1 MGTIPFFLVIGAF
14 IFHQISTCT
23 DGWCTY
29 KGMGEEEGFS
39 EKIWNYVISSITWFD
54 KDGYDVF
61 DMCPEYPEPDWDLF
75 EPEEKC
81 CRKLS
86 EMMNPYDDYWA
97 TTRGSLHAYMPDMS
111 PIKSILQHLTTQG
124 PFESMFSSLPDLY
137 FWRSVHQHLSHLA
150 IWDNI
155 SFHLAYLSLA
165 AQNVDLATL
174 NRAVNYFSN
183 ALTYVATLA
192 YFNPTSVYLLSA
204 VVCLVLLSIVNW
216 FICDDT
222 TSEKRVTFS
231 NICPSKESSSGR
243 SQRLAR
249 LKTDHPSKKDR
260 QRKKKKQ
267 RQRGASR
274 YRSSDT
280 DDYPNDGVDRVDED
294 PCNCYPRWTKTRD
307 EAVDVDDIDENSLRY
322 IAGLS
327 SEYSL
332 DNVKRRVQE
341 TFRSISE
348 NDHDASCPQM
358 PSSPDKSNVKG
369 GEVTTDRTIAV
380 YDIRYRDTLPQDV
393 LDVLFCIDPYC
404 EHDHGRYELRGCKI
418 LVKHPYHLEMGTED
432 SSKQR
437 SHETG
442 TSPYGNTPRERV
454 PYSRGVAEI
463 IVPDESAYSTIDVSP
478 TEVHVWGRD
487 EKFVK
492 KYHESLSGHDLVH
505 GAVTGSQ
512 ASINDELTKTLSKQ
526 IRGPDALDTDISQV
540 ESFPDWRASVFHD
553 CPYCKEQSSS
563 SNGHSQVH
571 RVGGE
576 EREVSSSNP
585 VSLGST
591 RDPSPVPG
599 CSGVNGSDSPR
610 IKQQLDE
617 LFGEALLH
625 ENIGPPRAN
634 SSFDEEGHTSEFLGD
649 QFGHDLDS
657 SQRPSRGRTTKNRF
671 QTVQDQESAPASDRQ
686 HARLCGHGGY
696 RHRQPRTFQSPTS
709 RDNSRNG
716 DAYQMYNFNGPELMF
731 LPDLALAREIERAA
745 LSTVS
750 REPVGGDAQV
760 QEVVSLDDLP
770 FDFDSVPTLDEND
783 FNISEELQNSSL
795 NESQASVDL
804 AELNRSLSFY
814 GDVSMV
820 ELAASWIVQN
830 VLERVGRY
838 LSGVTPEK
846 LKATVLN
853 ISAEIVGTMD
863 LIE

>member
-1 MGTIPFFLVIGAF
+1 MGTILLFLVIGAF
-14 IFHQISTCT
+14 VFEQISTCT

-29 KGMGEEEGFS
+29 KGMGEEKGAFS
-39 EKIWNYVISSITWFD
+39 LSSKKIWDYVISSITWFD

-61 DMCPEYPEPDWDLF
+61 DMCLEHPEPDWDLF
-75 EPEEKC
+75 EPEGKR

-86 EMMNPYDDYWA
+86 EIMNPYDDYWA
-97 TTRGSLHAYMPDMS
+97 TTRESLHASIPDLS
-111 PIKSILQHLTTQG
+111 PIKSILQHLSTHST
-124 PFESMFSSLPDLY
+124 FESMFTSLPDLCV
-137 FWRSVHQHLSHLA
+137 WRSVKQYLSHVD
-150 IWDNI
+150 IWGI
-155 SFHLAYLSLA
+155 LSFHLDHLDLA
-165 AQNVDLATL
+165 VLNVDLATL
-174 NRAVNYFSN
+174 NWTGILSN
-183 ALTYVATLA
+183 ALSYVSTVA

-204 VVCLVLLSIVNW
+204 VVFLVLLSTVNCL
-216 FICDDT
+216 IYDDT

-231 NICPSKESSSGR
+231 NICPNKESSSRR

-260 QRKKKKQ
+260 KRKKQKQ

-280 DDYPNDGVDRVDED
+280 DDYPNDGVDHVDED
-294 PCNCYPRWTKTRD
+294 PCNCYSGSTKTPAD
-307 EAVDVDDIDENSLRY
+307 AVDVDDIDEKSLRY

-348 NDHDASCPQM
+348 NDHDDSCPHM
-358 PSSPDKSNVKG
+358 PISPDRSSKKSG
-369 GEVTTDRTIAV
+369 GGTADRTVAE

-404 EHDHGRYELRGCKI
+404 DHDHARYELRGCKI

-432 SSKQR
+432 SSKSK
-437 SHETG
+437 SHE
-442 TSPYGNTPRERV
+442 TPRERV
-454 PYSRGVAEI
+454 PYSRGVADM

-478 TEVHVWGRD
+478 TEIHVWGKD

-492 KYHESLSGHDLVH
+492 KYHESLSGHDIMH

-512 ASINDELTKTLSKQ
+512 VSINDVITNSLSKQ
-526 IRGPDALDTDISQV
+526 IRGPDALDTDISQAD
-540 ESFPDWRASVFHD
+540 SFPDWRASVFHD

-563 SNGHSQVH
+563 SNGRSQVH

-576 EREVSSSNP
+576 EREVSNSNP
-585 VSLGST
+585 AST

-599 CSGVNGSDSPR
+599 CSGVNGPDSPT

-634 SSFDEEGHTSEFLGD
+634 SSFQDEGHTSERPGEQIGRD
-649 QFGHDLDS
+649 MDS
-657 SQRPSRGRTTKNRF
+657 SQRPSRGRTTKNRS
-671 QTVQDQESAPASDRQ
+671 QTVQDQESAPGSGHQ
-686 HARLCGHGGY
+686 HTRPCGQGGY
-696 RHRQPRTFQSPTS
+696 RHRQPRTFQPHTS
-709 RDNSRNG
+709 RENSRNG
-716 DAYQMYNFNGPELMF
+716 DAYQMYNFNGPELMH
-731 LPDLALAREIERAA
+731 LPDQALARDIERAA
-745 LSTVS
+745 LCTVS

-783 FNISEELQNSSL
+783 FNISDQLQNSSL
-795 NESQASVDL
+795 DESQASVDL

-853 ISAEIVGTMD
+853 ISTEIVETMD